1 MRGGEGGGYALQV
14 VTNRDHIAVWF
25 QDEQVIETTDRTFRR
40 SGRVGLITHADSV
53 AAFDDLHVQV
63 GEPGQASE

>member
-1 MRGGEGGGYALQV
+1 
-14 VTNRDHIAVWF
+14 
-25 QDEQVIETTDRTFRR
+25 VIETTDRTFRR